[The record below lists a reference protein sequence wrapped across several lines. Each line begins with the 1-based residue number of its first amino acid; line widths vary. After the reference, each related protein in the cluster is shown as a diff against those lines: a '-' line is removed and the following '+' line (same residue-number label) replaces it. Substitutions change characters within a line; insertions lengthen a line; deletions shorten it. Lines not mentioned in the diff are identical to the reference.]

1 MGDRGV
7 VGFAESVDSPTIYLY
22 SHWGGSSL
30 IADTQEAIRNAAP
43 RWNDPSYAPSYAT
56 RIAVSRLVGSDWE
69 RETGYGLS
77 VDSFPMPDYPYVLRV
92 VWHERNV
99 YVLTDLTHEVVDCFS
114 FQDFLS
120 LVDEDLERGVPSI

>member
-7 VGFAESVDSPTIYLY
+7 VGFAANADEATIYLY

-30 IADTQEAIRNAAP
+30 IADTQSAINAAAS
-43 RWNDPSYAPSYAT
+43 RWSDPEYAT
-56 RIAVSRLVGSDWE
+56 RIAISNIVGSDWQS
-69 RETGYGLS
+69 ETGYGLS
-77 VDSFPMPDYPYVLRV
+77 VNSHTMPDLPYVLRV